1 MVSAASVEPT
11 VSDGSFRSTSRH
23 PSVRSGSSRGS
34 LRALS
39 RDTSYD
45 APSFIKRAAFNRT
58 LHFNKHFTELDDA
71 KSSLASLHMAAS
83 TGTTYILR

>member
-1 MVSAASVEPT
+1 ME
-11 VSDGSFRSTSRH
+11 R
-23 PSVRSGSSRGS
+23 

-39 RDTSYD
+39 RDTYYD

-71 KSSLASLHMAAS
+71 TSSLASLHMAAS
-83 TGTTYILR
+83 TGPTYICVDWGSKYERKASLR